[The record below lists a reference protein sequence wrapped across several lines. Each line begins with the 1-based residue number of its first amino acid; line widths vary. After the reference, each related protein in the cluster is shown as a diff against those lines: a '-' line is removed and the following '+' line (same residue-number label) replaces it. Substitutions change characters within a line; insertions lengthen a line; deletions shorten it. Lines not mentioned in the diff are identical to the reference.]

1 MNRRCITVN
10 LALQY
15 LRHNKGRKG
24 ADKIKESREER
35 KEDLETVKVRPS
47 FCIIPAARQISLY
60 EHIKKQSKPSEIIGI
75 QS

>member
-35 KEDLETVKVRPS
+35 KKDLETKSDQAFVSFLQLDRFPCMNILKNKVNQVKS
-47 FCIIPAARQISLY
+47 
-60 EHIKKQSKPSEIIGI
+60 
-75 QS
+75 

>member
-35 KEDLETVKVRPS
+35 KKDLETVKVRPS
-47 FCIIPAARQISLY
+47 FCIIPAAR
-60 EHIKKQSKPSEIIGI
+60 
-75 QS
+75 